1 MNDFPNPC
9 MKCLLC
15 ICFFFTSKNNKYSQP
30 QTIFF
35 FTRISNTNVQCD
47 RKHACRNRLPR
58 DCLVLSSVYLLA
70 WNSGPGACFFFFHPL
85 LLFTF
90 FFFHSAKL
98 PGLGCALWCCATPLL
113 EQGTAEGRERLLKVL
128 KKKV

>member
-1 MNDFPNPC
+1 MKMNDFSNPC
-9 MKCLLC
+9 TKYLLC

-35 FTRISNTNVQCD
+35 FFTRISNTNVQCD
-47 RKHACRNRLPR
+47 RKHGCRNRLPR

-70 WNSGPGACFFFFHPL
+70 WNSGPGACFFFFFSL

-90 FFFHSAKL
+90 FFPFCKTARAWL
-98 PGLGCALWCCATPLL
+98 CAL
-113 EQGTAEGRERLLKVL
+113 VL
-128 KKKV
+128 RDPSAGARDC